1 MISSRYQLRRAVR
14 FGVRLNSTVAE
25 KAVKKIQKDV
35 VIVGGGPA
43 GLSLAAALK
52 SSPITSN
59 LDVALIEGQSLDR
72 LRGWKDKVQPDS
84 FENRVSSLT
93 PRSVRFLQRIG
104 GWNHVA
110 EDRVMPYDEMKVWD
124 GVSGSRI
131 EFDPFYDGTTMEIAY
146 MIENSNIQQG
156 LLERLDELKFTDIHD
171 SVKVTDIRAGN
182 WPTVVLDNG
191 LEIEAR
197 LLVGCDGQQSPV
209 RKFSGIESRGWD
221 YGRFGVVA
229 SLNLEYDNFRAVA
242 YQRFLPSGPIAML
255 PMPEGHATLVWSTL
269 PERAKWLQQLEP
281 SAFCAMVN
289 AGFRLEPVDID
300 YLHRM
305 DPSDTAAII
314 DEIEWRLDNVVL
326 DDEANNLPVYVE
338 SVQENTRAGFP
349 MRMRH
354 ADSYVEERI
363 ALVGD
368 AAHATHPLAGQGLN
382 MGQRDVE
389 FLLDA
394 LEKATERGLDIGS
407 LMAIEPYWKSAYL
420 PNHLKL
426 GVVDK
431 LHALYSTDFW
441 PIVKLRS
448 FGLSAVNSSEALK
461 NLLIRQA
468 SN

>member
-1 MISSRYQLRRAVR
+1 MLSRKVGILARLS
-14 FGVRLNSTVAE
+14 VRLNSTVAE
-25 KAVKKIQKDV
+25 NAVKCVQKDV

-52 SSPITSN
+52 SSPITSG
-59 LDVALIEGQSLDR
+59 LDVTLIEGQSMNR
-72 LRGWKDKVQPDS
+72 LKGWKDAVTSDKY
-84 FENRVSSLT
+84 ENRVSSLT
-93 PRSVRFLQRIG
+93 PRSVRFLRRIG
-104 GWNHVA
+104 AWDHIA
-110 EDRVMPYDEMKVWD
+110 QDRVMPYDEMKVWD

-131 EFDPFYDGTTMEIAY
+131 EFDPFYDGETTEIAY

-156 LLERLDELKFTDIHD
+156 LLGRLGSLGFNDIHD
-171 SVKVTDIRAGN
+171 SAKVTEIRQGN

-209 RKFSGIESRGWD
+209 RTFSGIESRGWD

-229 SLNLEYDNFRAVA
+229 SLDLEYDNYRAVA

-281 SAFCAMVN
+281 KAFCAMVN
-289 AGFRLEPVDID
+289 AGFRLEPVDLD
-300 YLHRM
+300 YLHKM
-305 DPSDTAAII
+305 DPSDTAAIL
-314 DEIEWRLDNVVL
+314 DEIDWRLDNTPIE
-326 DDEANNLPVYVE
+326 DEVNNLPVYVE
-338 SVQENTRAGFP
+338 NVQENTRAGFP

-354 ADSYVEERI
+354 ADTYVEERI

-389 FLLDA
+389 FLLEA
-394 LEKATERGLDIGS
+394 METAINRGLDIGS
-407 LMAIEPYWKSAYL
+407 LMALEPYWKSAYL

-441 PIVKLRS
+441 PVVQLRS
-448 FGLSAVNSSEALK
+448 AGLSVVNSSDFLK
-461 NLLIRQA
+461 SLLIRQA

>member
-1 MISSRYQLRRAVR
+1 MLSRKVGITARLSLR
-14 FGVRLNSTVAE
+14 FNSTVAQN
-25 KAVKKIQKDV
+25 AVKRVQKDV

-43 GLSLAAALK
+43 GLSLATALK
-52 SSPITSN
+52 SSPIASG
-59 LDVALIEGQSLDR
+59 LDVTLIEGQSMDR
-72 LRGWKDKVQPDS
+72 LKGWKDRVTSDKY
-84 FENRVSSLT
+84 ENRVSSLT

-104 GWNHVA
+104 AWDHVA
-110 EDRVMPYDEMKVWD
+110 QDRVMPYDEMKVWD

-131 EFDPFYDGTTMEIAY
+131 EFDPFYDGETTEIAY

-156 LLERLDELKFTDIHD
+156 LLERLGSHGFNDIHD
-171 SVKVTDIRAGN
+171 SAKVTEIRQGN

-229 SLNLEYDNFRAVA
+229 SLDLEYDNSRAVA

-281 SAFCAMVN
+281 KAFCAMVN
-289 AGFRLEPVDID
+289 AGFRLEPVDLD
-300 YLHRM
+300 YLHKM
-305 DPSDTAAII
+305 DPADTAAIL
-314 DEIEWRLDNVVL
+314 DEIDWRLDNTPIE
-326 DDEANNLPVYVE
+326 DEVNNLPVYVE
-338 SVQENTRAGFP
+338 NLQENTRAGFP

-354 ADSYVEERI
+354 ADTYVEERI

-389 FLLDA
+389 FLLEA
-394 LEKATERGLDIGS
+394 LETAIGRGLDIGS
-407 LMAIEPYWKSAYL
+407 LMALEPYWKSAYL

-441 PIVKLRS
+441 PVVQLRS
-448 FGLSAVNSSEALK
+448 VGLSMVNSSDFLK
-461 NLLIRQA
+461 SLLIRQA